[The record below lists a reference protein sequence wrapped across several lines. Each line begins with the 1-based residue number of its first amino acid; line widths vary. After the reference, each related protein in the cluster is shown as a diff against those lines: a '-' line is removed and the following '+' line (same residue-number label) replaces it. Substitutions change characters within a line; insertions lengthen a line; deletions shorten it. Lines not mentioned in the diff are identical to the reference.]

1 MLKTIML
8 LQENIAAAPAV
19 SITTLAVPLT
29 AYWPVMI
36 FFLVAIVFPVLP
48 IVLGRFLRPS
58 STVKKR
64 CGRMSVASIRDR
76 SSRPLYSALLHRRD
90 ALSDLRCR
98 DHLPVALGDYFHGRR
113 LLVHEVCAVGDV
125 CFHWHPCSRLL
136 LRLAQR
142 RPGVGLST
150 NCRLPIAVLAKF
162 EFGSFRVKSCAVR
175 DKSAI
180 RQSAIG
186 NYSMAEHEEGFVL
199 TTVDSIMNSVRR
211 TVGAKA
217 MDMTAPVVNWARKSA
232 LWPMT
237 FGLACCAIEMIATG
251 AGRFDID
258 RFGAGVFRPS
268 PRQSDLI
275 IIAGTVTLKMGPVV
289 RRVYEQMP
297 EPKWAIAM
305 GACASTGGPFDSYST
320 MQGVDRCIPV
330 DVYIPGCPPRPEAL
344 LYGLMRLQDI
354 IMREAPSAYIFESDG
369 AVHRQRSLEG
379 DEELQQTSSG
389 NAVAAR

>member
-1 MLKTIML
+1 
-8 LQENIAAAPAV
+8 
-19 SITTLAVPLT
+19 
-29 AYWPVMI
+29 
-36 FFLVAIVFPVLP
+36 
-48 IVLGRFLRPS
+48 
-58 STVKKR
+58 
-64 CGRMSVASIRDR
+64 
-76 SSRPLYSALLHRRD
+76 
-90 ALSDLRCR
+90 
-98 DHLPVALGDYFHGRR
+98 
-113 LLVHEVCAVGDV
+113 
-125 CFHWHPCSRLL
+125 
-136 LRLAQR
+136 
-142 RPGVGLST
+142 
-150 NCRLPIAVLAKF
+150 
-162 EFGSFRVKSCAVR
+162 
-175 DKSAI
+175 
-180 RQSAIG
+180 
-186 NYSMAEHEEGFVL
+186 MAEHEEGFLL
-199 TTVDSIMNSVRR
+199 TRFDSLMNAVRRNIAAPIMN
-211 TVGAKA
+211 TK
-217 MDMTAPVVNWARKSA
+217 PVSFGVNWARKSA

-369 AVHRQRSLEG
+369 TVHRQQELG
-379 DEELQQTSSG
+379 DPEDLTADRQDAEP
-389 NAVAAR
+389 VATGVG

>member
-1 MLKTIML
+1 
-8 LQENIAAAPAV
+8 
-19 SITTLAVPLT
+19 
-29 AYWPVMI
+29 
-36 FFLVAIVFPVLP
+36 
-48 IVLGRFLRPS
+48 
-58 STVKKR
+58 
-64 CGRMSVASIRDR
+64 
-76 SSRPLYSALLHRRD
+76 
-90 ALSDLRCR
+90 
-98 DHLPVALGDYFHGRR
+98 
-113 LLVHEVCAVGDV
+113 
-125 CFHWHPCSRLL
+125 
-136 LRLAQR
+136 
-142 RPGVGLST
+142 
-150 NCRLPIAVLAKF
+150 
-162 EFGSFRVKSCAVR
+162 
-175 DKSAI
+175 
-180 RQSAIG
+180 
-186 NYSMAEHEEGFVL
+186 MAEHEEGFLL
-199 TTVDSIMNSVRR
+199 TRFDSLMNAVRRNIAAPIMN
-211 TVGAKA
+211 TK
-217 MDMTAPVVNWARKSA
+217 PVSFGVNWARKSA

-369 AVHRQRSLEG
+369 TVHRQQELG
-379 DEELQQTSSG
+379 DPDDLTAERREAEPIATG
-389 NAVAAR
+389 VV